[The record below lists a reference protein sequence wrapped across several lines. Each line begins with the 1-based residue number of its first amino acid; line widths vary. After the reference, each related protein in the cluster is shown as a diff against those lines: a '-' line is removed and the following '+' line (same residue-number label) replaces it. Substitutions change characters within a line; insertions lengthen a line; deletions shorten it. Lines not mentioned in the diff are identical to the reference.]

1 MNSNN
6 KRLFFLGLIL
16 VLILFMGVA
25 LLFLNTT
32 QNVSINSTPL
42 PVPSS
47 FNNDYSNINLLIPG
61 KSTLQDV
68 LNKNGAP
75 FSKTV
80 DGNKTHLYYK
90 TPGTAYE
97 NVVLLKDN
105 IVVYALENVFGNYRG
120 NLNSFQKNYG
130 KEEATYYQIG
140 QNNSDFPWYMYFKK
154 GIAVQS
160 TSNQITAILYFI
172 PQDKNSFMDNVG
184 NDLSFTETPPNQ
196 QGEPLIQ

>member
-6 KRLFFLGLIL
+6 KRIFFLSLFL
-16 VLILFMGVA
+16 VAIVFLGVV
-25 LLFLNTT
+25 LLFLNHSNNT
-32 QNVSINSTPL
+32 SINSTPI

-47 FNNDYSNINLLIPG
+47 FNNDYSNLNLLVPG

-80 DGNKTHLYYK
+80 DGNKIHLYYK

-97 NVVLLKDN
+97 NVVFLKDN

-120 NLNSFQKNYG
+120 NLSSFQKNNG
-130 KEEATYYQIG
+130 KEEAMFYQTG
-140 QNNSDFPWYMYFKK
+140 QNSSGFPWYMYFKK

-172 PQDKNSFMDNVG
+172 PQDKSSFMENVG
-184 NDLSFTETPPNQ
+184 NDLNFVENQPGQ